1 MLYYILGL
9 GMCLIPIYYYRNSI
23 IYNFIFYYDKLLIY
37 KQKKI
42 YCTGINDKYINNFNY
57 SITNEY
63 LKYDII
69 IINFNIENSRKRM
82 IYNSNID
89 FSLINSIPYYSCP
102 IILGTIN
109 LYKNN
114 NLVKEN
120 IDITDELKSFI
131 LYNCEVLLNNDEN
144 TKLLWISLINN
155 KYNTNYSKNL
165 DIEYTIMEANTNTI
179 NHNNIKIIVNNGI
192 FTLLKI

>member
-9 GMCLIPIYYYRNSI
+9 GMCLIPIYYYRSAI

-42 YCTGINDKYINNFNY
+42 YITGINDKCINNFNY
-57 SITNEY
+57 SITNDY
-63 LKYDII
+63 LKYNII
-69 IINFNIENSRKRM
+69 IINFNIENSHKRM
-82 IYNSNID
+82 LYNSNID
-89 FSLINSIPYYSCP
+89 FSLINEIPYYSCP

-114 NLVKEN
+114 ELVKEN
-120 IDITDELKSFI
+120 IDITIELNSFI
-131 LYNCEVLLNNDEN
+131 IYNCEVSLNNDAN

-155 KYNTNYSKNL
+155 KYNTNYSKHL
-165 DIEYTIMEANTNTI
+165 DIEYTIMEANINTI
-179 NHNNIKIIVNNGI
+179 SHNNIKIIVNNGI

>member
-1 MLYYILGL
+1 MLYYILGI
-9 GMCLIPIYYYRNSI
+9 GMCLISIYYYRSDI

-42 YCTGINDKYINNFNY
+42 FCTGINEACINDFNY

-63 LKYDII
+63 LNYDII
-69 IINFNIENSRKRM
+69 IINFNIENSHKRM
-82 IYNSNID
+82 LYNSNYD
-89 FSLINSIPYYSCP
+89 FSLINEIPYYSCP

-114 NLVKEN
+114 ELVKEN
-120 IDITDELKSFI
+120 IDITNELKSFI
-131 LYNCEVLLNNDEN
+131 VYNCEVSLNNDSN
-144 TKLLWISLINN
+144 TKLLWISLINK
-155 KYNTNYSKNL
+155 KYNTHYPKNL
-165 DIEYTIMEANTNTI
+165 DIEYTIMEANINTI
-179 NHNNIKIIVNNGI
+179 SHNNIKIIVNNGI